1 MFVCLCVLKVWFD
14 IYEFQTNREQFNSQ
28 TGIPNCPIF
37 LFFLFSSMY
46 RMALYI
52 DFFIVS
58 VHMHST
64 FPYFIDGYQ
73 ILVVCIL
80 VLFPSLYVSHFLV
93 HVSNQMMNEN
103 STICHIY
110 SAIRLLL
117 YIGAAIK
124 MSSYILSDKNVYRR
138 MTTRFKRT

>member
-1 MFVCLCVLKVWFD
+1 
-14 IYEFQTNREQFNSQ
+14 
-28 TGIPNCPIF
+28 
-37 LFFLFSSMY
+37 MY

-110 SAIRLLL
+110 DVVQYDCYCISALQS
-117 YIGAAIK
+117 K
-124 MSSYILSDKNVYRR
+124 
-138 MTTRFKRT
+138 